1 MMRLVITVV
10 VVLAAFAGGAHA
22 ESGTLQDVSAA
33 FAGPPSLT
41 IYTAREIV
49 TLDPS
54 RPSARAVAVQGD
66 RILAVG
72 SLDELKAVVG
82 KQPYVVDQ
90 TFANQII
97 VPGLIAQHDHPF
109 LTALTMMSE
118 IIAIED
124 WVLPSGTI
132 LAAKNMEE
140 YRRRLK
146 AAEAKLKDPNE
157 VLITWGYHQA
167 FHGKLTRADLDK
179 ISTTRPIIV
188 WHRSCH
194 EFIVNTKALE
204 TYGVDAAFIAGMTKS
219 AQAQSNINEG
229 HFWEQGLF
237 GVAPRFLPAIATPD
251 RFRRG
256 LEFMV
261 AYYHANGVTLGCEPG
276 GILSKKIQDGVN
288 AVLSAPSNPFRFY
301 FIPDGKS
308 LMAAYP
314 HDTIAETVKVL
325 NWGAG
330 MTAMMPKQIK
340 LFADGA
346 IYSLAM
352 QVRQPYLDGHEGAWL
367 MDPDV
372 FAGAFRLYWDA
383 GYQIHIHVNGDR
395 GIDMVL
401 DNLEL
406 NMRRNPRNDHRTV
419 VIHFAVSNRDQVER
433 IKRLGAIVS
442 GNPYYVTALA
452 DKYSEVGLGPER
464 ADYMVRMGDVERMR
478 ISFSYHSDMP
488 MAPGQPLFLMHCGVN
503 RVTMSGRVA
512 GKDQRVSRQGALK
525 AVTLDAAYSFGLEKK
540 VGSIVPGKL
549 ANFTIL
555 GDNPVTCDA
564 ARIKDIPV
572 WGTVHEGRVLP
583 VKRPGQTQ
591 AGLGPARD
599 NESLTASLSAA
610 HENHGDHTGGGCV
623 CMLNRLFGAAFAS
636 TYNAGLT
643 R

>member
-1 MMRLVITVV
+1 M
-10 VVLAAFAGGAHA
+10 
-22 ESGTLQDVSAA
+22 
-33 FAGPPSLT
+33 
-41 IYTAREIV
+41 
-49 TLDPS
+49 
-54 RPSARAVAVQGD
+54 
-66 RILAVG
+66 
-72 SLDELKAVVG
+72 
-82 KQPYVVDQ
+82 
-90 TFANQII
+90 
-97 VPGLIAQHDHPF
+97 
-109 LTALTMMSE
+109 
-118 IIAIED
+118 
-124 WVLPSGTI
+124 
-132 LAAKNMEE
+132 
-140 YRRRLK
+140 
-146 AAEAKLKDPNE
+146 
-157 VLITWGYHQA
+157 
-167 FHGKLTRADLDK
+167 
-179 ISTTRPIIV
+179 
-188 WHRSCH
+188 
-194 EFIVNTKALE
+194 
-204 TYGVDAAFIAGMTKS
+204 
-219 AQAQSNINEG
+219 
-229 HFWEQGLF
+229 
-237 GVAPRFLPAIATPD
+237 
-251 RFRRG
+251 
-256 LEFMV
+256 
-261 AYYHANGVTLGCEPG
+261 
-276 GILSKKIQDGVN
+276 
-288 AVLSAPSNPFRFY
+288 
-301 FIPDGKS
+301 
-308 LMAAYP
+308 
-314 HDTIAETVKVL
+314 L

-419 VIHFAVSNRDQVER
+419 VIHFAVSNMDQVER

-464 ADYMVRMGDVERMR
+464 ADHMVRMGDVERVG
-478 ISFSYHSDMP
+478 ISFSYHSVMP

-503 RVTMSGRVA
+503 HVTMSGRVA

-525 AVTLDAAYSFGLEKK
+525 AVTLDAAYSLGLEKK

-591 AGLGPARD
+591 TSLGPARD
-599 NESLTASLSAA
+599 NESLAPSLSVA
-610 HENHGDHTGGGCV
+610 HENHGDHAGGGCV